1 MILYELFQDEQHPAY
16 RQLSV
21 DNLAR
26 QYGFLGS
33 IVNRAITAN
42 RPTISTA
49 VVAILNY
56 HAMLPQR

>member
-16 RQLSV
+16 RRLSV

-33 IVNRAITAN
+33 IVTAAISAN
-42 RPTISTA
+42 RPMISTA
-49 VVAILNY
+49 VVTALN
-56 HAMLPQR
+56 